1 MPGLFLF
8 YTYFDTVT
16 VVMDTEQK
24 QRRFLSAGLTIL
36 FLAAVF
42 LYSASL
48 FDRNVAEINE
58 IESPV
63 SVSNDFQS
71 GITKLTESITPVV
84 PTNKQAEPVVVAD
97 DWKTYKNAKYGLEFR
112 YPKDFQVSDFGR
124 QELGQIKDGKPVV
137 FESLHVSPLSED
149 DGFLMHI
156 YVSLDKRLLDGP
168 EDRMMGDEKRI
179 DGTVFKE
186 FSDPGMGDRSG
197 YFAKVGSRYYILDA
211 VFGDGRFDAILS
223 TLKLTR

>member
-1 MPGLFLF
+1 
-8 YTYFDTVT
+8 
-16 VVMDTEQK
+16 MDNEQK
-24 QRRFLSAGLTIL
+24 QRRFLYAALTLL
-36 FLAAVF
+36 FFAAIF

-48 FDRNVAEINE
+48 FDRSVAEVNR

-63 SVSNDFQS
+63 SVSGNLQS
-71 GITKLTESITPVV
+71 EIAKITESMVPVV
-84 PTNKQAEPVVVAD
+84 PTKKQIEPVVVAD
-97 DWKTYKNAKYGLEFR
+97 DWKTYRNTKYGIEFR
-112 YPKDFQVSDFGR
+112 YPKDFQVGDFGR
-124 QELGQIKDGKPVV
+124 QELGQEKDGKPVV

-156 YVSLDKRLLDGP
+156 YVSSDKRLLDGP

-179 DGTVFKE
+179 DGTVFKG

-211 VFGDGRFDAILS
+211 VFDDGRLDVILS
-223 TLKLTR
+223 TLKLTK